1 MLYYPTMDTKKHV
14 GNKIK
19 KIREKANLTQAQ
31 VADKVGICFKYLVR
45 LERGEANPSILI
57 IQNIAK
63 ALNVKTPDLLPF

>member
-1 MLYYPTMDTKKHV
+1 MDVKKQV

-31 VADKVGICFKYLVR
+31 VADKAGIRFRYLVR
-45 LERGEANPSILI
+45 IEQGEANPSILI
-57 IQNIAK
+57 VQNIAK